1 MEYSSLRP
9 SATDWP
15 GGLVDFPNQA
25 ESQKALADFNKG
37 AWTDWVFKI
46 KFDARGSLQGGTGYL
61 SAWKRA
67 GSGPWVKVLHIKPK
81 VTTRGGVTFD
91 HGICFNSPKTSTN
104 NGGFDVQAGFYMDK
118 EQVWNLPANRVI
130 YIDNVKVG
138 DSFAQFK
145 DMSPDGSTPDT
156 AAPLPPNNLGAQ

>member
-1 MEYSSLRP
+1 
-9 SATDWP
+9 
-15 GGLVDFPNQA
+15 
-25 ESQKALADFNKG
+25 
-37 AWTDWVFKI
+37 
-46 KFDARGSLQGGTGYL
+46 
-61 SAWKRA
+61 
-67 GSGPWVKVLHIKPK
+67 
-81 VTTRGGVTFD
+81 VTFD

-104 NGGFDVQAGFYMDK
+104 NGGLDVQAGFYMDK